1 MNLAKNLKMLRIYRE
16 IKQEKL
22 ARDIGVSIQTINKWE
37 NAKCIPD
44 VFNLV
49 KLAEYYNV
57 SMEFLINADFDFK

>member
-57 SMEFLINADFDFK
+57 SMECLINSDFDFK

>member
-1 MNLAKNLKMLRIYRE
+1 MNLAKNLKMLRVYHG

-22 ARDIGVSIQTINKWE
+22 SKDIGVSVQSINKWE
-37 NAKCIPD
+37 NGKCIPD

-57 SMEFLINADFDFK
+57 SMECLINS